1 LNDDSVVI
9 LGENGHYKEVKKHL
23 DSTQYRMSKN
33 NPNLLR
39 AKMILQMEA
48 LGYDTY

>member
-1 LNDDSVVI
+1 MMIVL
-9 LGENGHYKEVKKHL
+9 LFWVKMAIIKKL
-23 DSTQYRMSKN
+23 KN